1 MYIHN
6 YKIYSLRI
14 YSFIITAIIIL
25 LYCTYN
31 YYHMIYQLDQ
41 NQSNQTQI
49 RKLQGIHGNSTYTI
63 VLPKD
68 FISILNLSKGD
79 YLKCRISNHQLIIE
93 KAEV

>member
-1 MYIHN
+1 MVYPHN
-6 YKIYSLRI
+6 Q
-14 YSFIITAIIIL
+14 T
-25 LYCTYN
+25 
-31 YYHMIYQLDQ
+31 
-41 NQSNQTQI
+41 QSNQTEI

-79 YLKCRISNHQLIIE
+79 YLKCRLSNHQLIIE